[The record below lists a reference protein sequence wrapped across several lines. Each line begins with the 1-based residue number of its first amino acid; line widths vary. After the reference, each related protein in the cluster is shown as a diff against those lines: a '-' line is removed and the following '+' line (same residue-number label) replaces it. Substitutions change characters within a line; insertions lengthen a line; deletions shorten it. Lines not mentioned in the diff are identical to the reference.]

1 MVQFL
6 SIVDMP
12 FASLN
17 LNYIHDTFLISY
29 FCHFFQ
35 NFLLL
40 FIFQQDIFR
49 VPGDAAIEYH
59 RTTPLE
65 NISPEGVWDAM
76 ALATNTMVK
85 AIKTKFFL
93 KYLAIANLKNGKIFF
108 DKVNSLFSL
117 SFFLSITL
125 HS

>member
-1 MVQFL
+1 
-6 SIVDMP
+6 MP

-17 LNYIHDTFLISY
+17 LNYIHNTFLISY

-49 VPGDAAIEYH
+49 VAGDAAIEYH

-65 NISPEGVWDAM
+65 NISPEGV
-76 ALATNTMVK
+76 
-85 AIKTKFFL
+85 
-93 KYLAIANLKNGKIFF
+93 
-108 DKVNSLFSL
+108 
-117 SFFLSITL
+117 
-125 HS
+125 